1 MNDLLL
7 TKFQSSYQSYIK
19 ASAEL
24 RFFAEEFIK
33 ASLEESEGKK
43 IDFDWNKAGE
53 YIEICDS
60 YGDVYNPAMVY
71 LDEDGDVKISL
82 KEDYEVTTYGIDSY
96 YVADIAF
103 AVKAHLLNNQ
113 K

>member
-43 IDFDWNKAGE
+43 IDFDWNDAGE
-53 YIEICDS
+53 YIEICDC

-71 LDEDGDVKISL
+71 LDEDGVVQISL
-82 KEDYEVTTYGIDSY
+82 KEDYEVMTGDIDSY

-103 AVKAHLLNNQ
+103 AVKAHLSNNQ